1 MVSIPDVEHWNV
13 AALQQVFT
21 VSQNAGKSLQ
31 KLGEGLDG
39 TAAGLTD
46 WMGPAS
52 EAWRSEHG
60 KLRTDVTDQHGQTQ
74 AVGQIVTTAIDD
86 VQWCINEL
94 RDARVPAEALGMKA
108 SSDGSV
114 TDPNAG
120 KSSDQQEADHRERVR
135 STEEARL

>member
-1 MVSIPDVEHWNV
+1 VVSIPDLEHWNV
-13 AALQQVFT
+13 AALQQVFA

-60 KLRTDVTDQHGQTQ
+60 KLRTDVT
-74 AVGQIVTTAIDD
+74 
-86 VQWCINEL
+86 
-94 RDARVPAEALGMKA
+94 
-108 SSDGSV
+108 
-114 TDPNAG
+114 
-120 KSSDQQEADHRERVR
+120 
-135 STEEARL
+135 

>member
-1 MVSIPDVEHWNV
+1 VVSIPDLEHWNV
-13 AALQQVFT
+13 AALQQVFA

-60 KLRTDVTDQHGQTQ
+60 KLRTDVTEQHGQTQ
-74 AVGQIVTTAIDD
+74 AVGQIITTAIDD
-86 VQWCINEL
+86 VLWCINEL
-94 RDARVPAEALGMKA
+94 KDARASAEALGMKVNA
-108 SSDGSV
+108 DGSV

-120 KSSDQQEADHRERVR
+120 NLTDQVEADEREQV
-135 STEEARL
+135 